1 MPPGG
6 GSIGQRRGDE
16 GVSFA
21 AILEMHYLHPEF
33 WKICA
38 IVTRALDNLVMLHS
52 MLLLFLLLLEHLDDS
67 CADSSSFWC
76 GCFLSVARGFVLF
89 WQVRDYSMIAQ
100 LTKESGGPK
109 PWLLGGFFGLRKDH

>member
-1 MPPGG
+1 M
-6 GSIGQRRGDE
+6 
-16 GVSFA
+16 
-21 AILEMHYLHPEF
+21 HPEF
-33 WKICA
+33 RRICA

-52 MLLLFLLLLEHLDDS
+52 MLLLLLLLLLLEHLDDS

-109 PWLLGGFFGLRKDH
+109 PWLLGGFFGLRKDR